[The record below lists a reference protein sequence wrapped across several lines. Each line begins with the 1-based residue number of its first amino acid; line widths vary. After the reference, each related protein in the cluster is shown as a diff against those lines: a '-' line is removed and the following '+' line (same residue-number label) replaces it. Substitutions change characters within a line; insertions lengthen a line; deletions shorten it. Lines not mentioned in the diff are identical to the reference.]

1 MKSYLQ
7 GMITGGVMVFV
18 AIVFMGQVS
27 PSKVTSN
34 QYAQNNIFDII
45 NEQSKK
51 NEEESQR
58 RRNER
63 KNQIRYNQEKKLTE
77 SQLNIG
83 KYITGLVDTDSG
95 KLLYWVTDTQTSFT
109 YVAKVNPSTSTKE
122 YWSFNYEEMQDE
134 FAEQENNK

>member
-7 GMITGGVMVFV
+7 GMITGGIMVF
-18 AIVFMGQVS
+18 AIIVFMGQGS
-27 PSKVTSN
+27 PSEVISN
-34 QYAQNNIFDII
+34 QYAQNNIFDSID
-45 NEQSKK
+45 ETYKK
-51 NEEESQR
+51 RKEESQR
-58 RRNER
+58 RINQK
-63 KNQIRYNQEKKLTE
+63 KNQNRYNQEKKLTE

-83 KYITGLVDTDSG
+83 KYITGLDTDSG

-109 YVAKVNPSTSTKE
+109 YVAKVNPLSNTKE